1 MPKVSVVIPTYNYAR
16 FLSES
21 IQSVLDQ
28 TYTDFELVVVDDGS
42 TDNTREV
49 VESFH
54 DPRIRYIYQEN
65 QGVSAAQNTGTNV
78 SVGEYICGL
87 GSDDM
92 YLPMNLEMKVKI
104 LNSCPE
110 VGLVCSDAYIFDNK
124 TGNILGRYWHDKPFH
139 YWVDPERA
147 SRQPLRELL
156 NRGCFIAPQT
166 ILIRRRVMDAV
177 GSFDE
182 SIPTHEDWDLFIR
195 VAQQFAIETIDV
207 PLLKLRRHDVSLTAN
222 WDNMYQGAVTILN
235 KATET
240 YSFSGTELR
249 LIKKRLARTHF
260 SYGKSLVA
268 NGNTSLGREKLLEG
282 LKINPW
288 AGKPYIYLAWSLL
301 GDELLLNLKSIKKR
315 LGNFIFHKPASIKVK
330 I

>member
-1 MPKVSVVIPTYNYAR
+1 
-16 FLSES
+16 
-21 IQSVLDQ
+21 
-28 TYTDFELVVVDDGS
+28 VVDDGS
-42 TDNTREV
+42 TDNTQEV
-49 VESFH
+49 VKSFQ

-65 QGVSAAQNTGTNV
+65 QGVSAAQNTGTDV
-78 SVGEYICGL
+78 STGEYICGL

-92 YLPMNLEMKVKI
+92 YLPTNLEQKVKV
-104 LNSCPE
+104 LDSRPE

-156 NRGCFIAPQT
+156 TRGCFIAPQT
-166 ILIRRRVMDAV
+166 ILVRRHTMNEV

-182 SIPTHEDWDLFIR
+182 SLPTHEDWDLFIR
-195 VAQQFAIETIDV
+195 IAQRFAIETIDV
-207 PLLKLRRHDVSLTAN
+207 PLLKLRRHDVSLTAS

-235 KATET
+235 KVMRS
-240 YSFSGTELR
+240 YSFSKAELR
-249 LIKKRLARTHF
+249 LVEKRLARTHF

-268 NGNTSLGREKLLEG
+268 NGNASLGREKLLAG
-282 LKINPW
+282 IQTYPW
-288 AGKPYIYLAWSLL
+288 SVKPYIYLAWSLL
-301 GDELLLNLKSIKKR
+301 GNELILSLKSIKNR
-315 LGNFIFHKPASIKVK
+315 LGNFIFHKPTSIKAK